1 MHTKGQ
7 NWICAKPVFF
17 KNFQHFVLLKYDCN
31 WRYCKEDSSD
41 FDSRTESWD
50 VSGQMLHNHGRDWAI
65 LKLDPSHNENLKA
78 PLPQYVLK
86 YKTTE

>member
-7 NWICAKPVFF
+7 NWICAKLVFF
-17 KNFQHFVLLKYDCN
+17 NNFQHFVLRKYDCN

-41 FDSRTESWD
+41 FDSRTVSWD

-65 LKLDPSHNENLKA
+65 LELDPSHNENLKA
-78 PLPQYVLK
+78 PLPQYALK